1 MVFLNSSTHT
11 RFQPRL
17 TGPQQTRLKSRVPA
31 LLTLIALLSTAAFG
45 QNAFDTADVHGSAPV
60 ANPQMRGGALRGGRF
75 EVRTA
80 TMVDLISFAYDM
92 QSDKVLAGPNWL
104 DWDRFDVAAKAPA
117 ATTHENLTSMLQKL
131 LADRFQLVVHKDTK
145 PMPAFVLTVNKGKP
159 KMREASGSGEPGCQ
173 GVPQKPDPGAA
184 PYIMISCHNLTM
196 AVFADVLQGY
206 GGGTYLADPVVDQTG
221 LSGAWDF
228 DLKFTPR
235 NRLAQA
241 GSDGI
246 SLFDAVDKQLG
257 LKLEAKKAPLAVL
270 IVDSVNEKPTP
281 NEPGVATKI
290 PSAPPAEFEVATIKP
305 SAPDATGQNGRIQNG
320 RLDLQNFTLRQMI
333 QVAWDLGNNEEMVAG
348 LPKSAES
355 AHYDVVAKVATP
367 GIDEDSLRLM
377 LRSLIEERFGLK
389 AHREDRPVSAYTMT
403 AGKQTKLQKAD
414 PQNRTSCK
422 SGAGTN
428 AMLNRLITCQNMNM
442 AQFAVMLENM
452 ANGYVRAPIKDATGI
467 EGNFDFSVNF
477 SGVGLLPGRAFDPN
491 ATSGATDPN
500 GSLTLP
506 EALQK
511 QLGLKLEMGKRP
523 LPVLVIDHVEDKPSA
538 N

>member
-1 MVFLNSSTHT
+1 M
-11 RFQPRL
+11 
-17 TGPQQTRLKSRVPA
+17 
-31 LLTLIALLSTAAFG
+31 
-45 QNAFDTADVHGSAPV
+45 
-60 ANPQMRGGALRGGRF
+60 
-75 EVRTA
+75 E
-80 TMVDLISFAYDM
+80 
-92 QSDKVLAGPNWL
+92 SDKVLAGPSWL
-104 DWDRFDVAAKAPA
+104 DWDRFDVAAKAPP
-117 ATTHENLTSMLQKL
+117 ATTRENLNLMLQKL
-131 LADRFQLVVHKDTK
+131 LAERFQLVVHKDTK
-145 PMPAFVLTVNKGKP
+145 PMPAYALTAGKGKP
-159 KMREASGSGEPGCQ
+159 KMKEATGSGEPECKD
-173 GVPQKPDPGAA
+173 VPQKPEPGTV
-184 PYIMISCHNLTM
+184 PYVMISCHNLTM
-196 AVFADVLQGY
+196 AVLADVLQGY
-206 GGGTYLADPVVDQTG
+206 GGGTYLTDPVVDQTG
-221 LSGAWDF
+221 LNGAWDF
-228 DLKFTPR
+228 DLKYTAR

-270 IVDSVNEKPTP
+270 IVDSVNQKPTP

-290 PSAPPAEFEVATIKP
+290 PAAPPAEFEVATIKP
-305 SAPDATGQNGRIQNG
+305 SPPDATGPNNGRIQNG
-320 RLDLQNFTLRQMI
+320 RLDLQNWTLSQLI
-333 QVAWDLGNNEEMVAG
+333 QLAWELGNNNEMIVG
-348 LPKSAES
+348 VPKSAES
-355 AHYDVVAKVATP
+355 AHYDVVAKVATS
-367 GIDEDSLRLM
+367 GTVNARDIDENSLLLM
-377 LRSLIEERFGLK
+377 LRSLLEDRFGLK
-389 AHREDRPVSAYTMT
+389 THMEDRPVSAYTMT

-442 AQFAVMLENM
+442 TQFAAMLGNM
-452 ANGYVRAPIKDATGI
+452 ANGYVKAPIKDATGI

-491 ATSGATDPN
+491 ATSGTTDPN

-506 EALQK
+506 EAMQK